1 MVIATL
7 RIPRSSR
14 ILILLALIL
23 IPFILAAGCGG
34 EKTAQTD
41 ILIYKLDSSG
51 NINWITKFDSGMQDS
66 GWGILEISNGGYLIY
81 GSVSDNP
88 EGEPGH
94 RTYPLL
100 VLLDSRGTIQWSRIL
115 NRTFNNSSSD
125 YGWAASSAIE
135 TTGGNIIISTYREN
149 DNLIQIDSNGT
160 VQWIRHSPIS
170 IRSSIPTIDGGA
182 LFVGN
187 GVIKTDSNGTIQWEK
202 SLEDA
207 LNVLQTSDDRYILDH
222 SVISG
227 NPPHSVRVVS
237 CLDTTG
243 NIVWTYEIG
252 ETYTNDI
259 TSLRETP
266 DRLVEVTLA
275 SDRQLTFNR
284 DGKVVVEKNI
294 TADGTVTRTS
304 DGGYIYGICLSK
316 KALKTFPLKPTYCG
330 LSTTDFHVI
339 REASDGTFHWD
350 HVLDPP
356 LDHYPQSILQS
367 RDGGFVFLTEESA
380 GPYKK

>member
-1 MVIATL
+1 MVTTML
-7 RIPRSSR
+7 MIPRSSR
-14 ILILLALIL
+14 ILILLILIL

-34 EKTAQTD
+34 EKTAQSD
-41 ILIYKLDSSG
+41 ILVYKLDSAG
-51 NINWITKFDSGMQDS
+51 NINWITKFDGGMQDS
-66 GWGILEISNGGYLIY
+66 GRGILEISNGGYLIY

-100 VLLDSRGTIQWSRIL
+100 VMLDSQGTIQWSRIL
-115 NRTFNNSSSD
+115 NQTFIHSDSD

-135 TTGGNIIISTYREN
+135 TSGGNIIISTYREN
-149 DNLIQIDSNGT
+149 NNLIQIDTNGT
-160 VQWIRHSPIS
+160 VQWVRPAPIL

-207 LNVLQTSDDRYILDH
+207 MNVLQTSDGRYILDH
-222 SVISG
+222 YTISG
-227 NPPHSVRVVS
+227 NPPKSVTDRRSIS
-237 CLDTTG
+237 CLDTNG
-243 NIVWTYEIG
+243 NIIWTYEIG

-266 DRLVEVTLA
+266 AGLVEVTLA

-284 DGKVVVEKNI
+284 DGEVVAEKNI
-294 TADGTVTRTS
+294 IADGTMTRTS
-304 DGGYIYGICLSK
+304 DGGYVYDICLASGSGIR
-316 KALKTFPLKPTYCG
+316 PPERIPCG
-330 LSTTDFHVI
+330 NSTAVFHII
-339 REASDGTFHWD
+339 REASDGTPVWD
-350 HVLDPP
+350 HAPSAFGT
-356 LDHYPQSILQS
+356 YPRSILQT
-367 RDGGFVFLTEESA
+367 RDEGFIFLS
-380 GPYKK
+380 